1 MGPKVSICIPT
12 YNQLDYLKISLQS
25 IADQTFDDYE
35 IIITDDSS
43 DNQIEVYV
51 NTLTYKNKINYN
63 RNVIPLGSPKNWNYA
78 LQLAEGDL
86 IKIIHHDDFFADPT
100 ALKQFVEVFDTKP
113 NVGFVFCSTKIK
125 MVDSGEVKLHQIKS
139 NQLDTIS
146 QEPELLFYNNLIGAP
161 SVVMMRKQNLAF
173 FDENLKWLVDVDW
186 YFKCIRKCMQI
197 DVIRKP
203 LVGTHHGFEGQTTQ
217 QVQNQKDI
225 QVREHVIMFEN
236 IRANIKQLKQF
247 NNCFEILFSKYAIN
261 SLEELKA
268 VVTYNK
274 ANESYYLARIKNKNS
289 FLFFKKMSFWINKDG
304 LKAIVDVI
312 KSKFK

>member
-1 MGPKVSICIPT
+1 MAPKVSICIPT
-12 YNQLDYLKISLQS
+12 YNQLDYLKICLQS

-43 DNQIEVYV
+43 DNQIELYV

-113 NVGFVFCSTKIK
+113 NVGFLFCSTKIK

-139 NQLDTIS
+139 NQLDTIY

>member
-1 MGPKVSICIPT
+1 MAPKVSICIPT
-12 YNQLDYLKISLQS
+12 YNQLDYLKICLQY

-43 DNQIEVYV
+43 DNQIEEYV
-51 NTLTYKNKINYN
+51 NALTYKNKINYKKN
-63 RNVIPLGSPKNWNYA
+63 SIALGSPKNWNYA
-78 LQLAEGDL
+78 LQLATGDL
-86 IKIIHHDDFFADPT
+86 IKIIHHDDFFAEPT
-100 ALKQFVEVFDTKP
+100 ALKEFVEVFDAKP
-113 NVGFVFCSTKIK
+113 TVGFVFCSTKIK
-125 MVDSGEVKLHQIKS
+125 MVDSGEIKLHQIKA
-139 NQLDTIS
+139 NQLTTIY

-161 SVVMMRKQNLAF
+161 SVVMMRKQNLAL

-186 YFKCIRKCMQI
+186 YYKCIRKCKQI

-203 LVGTHHGFEGQTTQ
+203 LVGTHHGFDGQTTQ

-225 QVREHVIMFEN
+225 QVREHVIMFDN
-236 IRANIKQLKQF
+236 IRGSIKRLKQF

-268 VVTYNK
+268 IVSYDK
-274 ANESYYLARIKNKNS
+274 ANESYYLERIQNKNS

-304 LKAIVDVI
+304 AKAIVDVF
-312 KSKFK
+312 KSKLK